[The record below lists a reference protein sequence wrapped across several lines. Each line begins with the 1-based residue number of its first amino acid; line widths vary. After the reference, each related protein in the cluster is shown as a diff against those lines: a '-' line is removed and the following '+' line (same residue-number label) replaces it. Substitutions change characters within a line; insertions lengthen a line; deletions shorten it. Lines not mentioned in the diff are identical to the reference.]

1 MGARRSRVD
10 FNGPS
15 AAEQGLVKSPQPHL
29 RCRQVLM
36 RRREIGSDPQRSLT
50 AEQCFLRAP
59 QLQVELAEIVMRLG
73 KLRIDFECTPVMACG
88 LLEPAEACQCV
99 AQIDVRGGILW
110 SALHCPGEGIQC
122 VLSLSGTGE
131 T

>member
-1 MGARRSRVD
+1 MGARRSRIE

-15 AAEQGLVKSPQPHL
+15 AAERGLVKSPEPHL
-29 RCRQVLM
+29 RSRQVLM
-36 RRREIGSDPQRSLT
+36 RWREIGPDPQRLLT

-73 KLRIDFECTPVMACG
+73 KLRIDFECTPVMGCG
-88 LLEPAEACQCV
+88 LLESAEPCQCV

-110 SALHCPGEGIQC
+110 SALRC
-122 VLSLSGTGE
+122 
-131 T
+131 